1 MKNSKKIQKFKK
13 FGKIE
18 KIQKFWNLWKNRKFG
33 KILKLVK
40 NWNEFCPD
48 PVQTRIWFWSGPES
62 GLQTK
67 SRFQSGSKEF
77 QTLDEIWTCTDD
89 GQLWSEMDYSVNIHT
104 ILKIIA
110 VRDPL
115 SRLYSAWKDKSRT
128 FRFQNGSIDWE
139 QIKNGTTWTWGITND
154 IRARNVM
161 KNVLEQH
168 DYNFNPRHFGIDQFE
183 D

>member
-1 MKNSKKIQKFKK
+1 
-13 FGKIE
+13 
-18 KIQKFWNLWKNRKFG
+18 
-33 KILKLVK
+33 
-40 NWNEFCPD
+40 
-48 PVQTRIWFWSGPES
+48 
-62 GLQTK
+62 
-67 SRFQSGSKEF
+67 
-77 QTLDEIWTCTDD
+77 
-89 GQLWSEMDYSVNIHT
+89 MDYSGYIHT

-161 KNVLEQH
+161 KNVLEKH
-168 DYNFNPRHFGIDQFE
+168 DYNFNPRHFGIDKFE
-183 D
+183 DKAVIL

>member
-1 MKNSKKIQKFKK
+1 MDNS
-13 FGKIE
+13 G
-18 KIQKFWNLWKNRKFG
+18 
-33 KILKLVK
+33 
-40 NWNEFCPD
+40 
-48 PVQTRIWFWSGPES
+48 
-62 GLQTK
+62 
-67 SRFQSGSKEF
+67 
-77 QTLDEIWTCTDD
+77 
-89 GQLWSEMDYSVNIHT
+89 YIHT

-161 KNVLEQH
+161 KNVLEKH
-168 DYNFNPRHFGIDQFE
+168 DYNFNPRHFGIDKFE
-183 D
+183 DKAVIL